1 MSKVWFITGAAG
13 GLGAAIAKSA
23 LSAGDR
29 VVATDRDVDGAAATF
44 KQFGDDV
51 LALKLDVTN
60 QSEALAAVDAAVQ
73 HFGTIDVL
81 VNNAG
86 YGQFGIFE
94 ENHESD
100 VQRQYAV
107 NVFGLFNVTRAVL
120 PFMRKQRSGR
130 IFNMSAIGGFIGYP
144 NLSLYSSSKFAV
156 EGFSESLALEVASFG
171 IKVTVVEPGFMRT
184 NFLDESSMRYGG
196 SHQIADYQV
205 ASEQMKAF
213 VSDNNHKQTGDPAR
227 LGEALVQLASS
238 AEPPLRFLAGSDA
251 YDQAMS
257 KLDKMRTEFSTWKSL
272 SGSIDGFT
280 REAAE

>member
-23 LSAGDR
+23 LTAGDR
-29 VVATDRDVDGAAATF
+29 VVATDRNVEGAAATF
-44 KQFGDDV
+44 KEFGDNV
-51 LALKLDVTN
+51 LALKLDVTS
-60 QSEALAAVDAAVQ
+60 QADAVAAVEAAVR
-73 HFGTIDVL
+73 HFGSIDVL

-94 ENHESD
+94 ENHDED

-120 PFMRKQRSGR
+120 PVMREQRSGR
-130 IFNMSAIGGFIGYP
+130 IFNMSAIGGLIGYP

-156 EGFSESLALEVASFG
+156 EGFSESLALEVASFN
-171 IKVTVVEPGFMRT
+171 IMVTVVEPGFMRT
-184 NFLDESSMRYGG
+184 NFLDEKSMRYGG
-196 SHQIADYQV
+196 SHQIADYQE

-213 VSDNNHKQTGDPAR
+213 VSDNNHKQTGDPIQ
-227 LGEALVQLASS
+227 LGAALVHLSTTAH
-238 AEPPLRFLAGSDA
+238 PPLRFLAGSDA
-251 YDQAMS
+251 YDQAMG
-257 KLDKMRTEFSTWKSL
+257 KLEKMKAEFATWQSL
-272 SGSIDGFT
+272 SGSIDGST